1 MGTVLMRRSDGI
13 RRQWFGD
20 AGTTGDGWRSPG
32 TPDEGIV
39 IISLWHGSMCRATF
53 RLPVEQAPAL
63 IQTLADALGDA
74 VQSEPPST
82 KRRGRGRPSSLLDMG
97 REQLKKHVAEIIALE
112 GRPRP

>member
-20 AGTTGDGWRSPG
+20 ARDDGRRMEVSWH
-32 TPDEGIV
+32 PDEGIV

-74 VQSEPPST
+74 VQSEPPSAP
-82 KRRGRGRPSSLLDMG
+82 RRGRGRPSSLRDMG